1 MPPAPVMGYSL
12 RKVAFSEDGGATWS
26 DPVSDPV
33 LIEPIYQASLL
44 MVPGSHDTLYA
55 PSL

>member
-1 MPPAPVMGYSL
+1 MGYSL

-33 LIEPIYQASLL
+33 LIEPICQASLL